1 MPTDLELI
9 ASFTSLCAD
18 AKEVLQKL
26 RDFARENKE
35 VTWNLSGGISIS
47 TDSMLKMA
55 ADFGTEIDAL
65 AVDFYKDF
73 GDAVTASLTY
83 NSDGTIATETV
94 TFSSGWQLIKA
105 LTYSGGVVASIGL
118 TLKNGAG
125 ATIWT
130 ASRTISYNAGGQI
143 TGIA

>member
-9 ASFTSLCAD
+9 QSFTSLCAD

-26 RDFARENKE
+26 RDFAKENKV

-47 TDSMLKMA
+47 TDSILKMA
-55 ADFGTEIDAL
+55 ADFGTEIDGL
-65 AVDFYKDF
+65 SVDFYKDF
-73 GDAVTASLTY
+73 GDAVTAALTY
-83 NSDGTIATETV
+83 NADGTIATETV
-94 TFSSGWQLIKA
+94 TFTSGWQLIKA
-105 LTYSGGVVASIGL
+105 MTYSGGLISSIGL

-125 ATIWT
+125 ATMWT
-130 ASRTISYNAGGQI
+130 ATRTVSYNASGQI

>member
-9 ASFTSLCAD
+9 SSFTSLCAD

-26 RDFARENKE
+26 RDFAKENKE

-55 ADFGTEIDAL
+55 ADFGADIDAL
-65 AVDFYKDF
+65 SVDFYKDF
-73 GDAVTASLTY
+73 GDAVTATLTY
-83 NSDGTIATETV
+83 NSDGTIATETI
-94 TFSSGWQLIKA
+94 TFTSGWQLIKA
-105 LTYSGGVVASIGL
+105 VTYSGGVMASVGL

-130 ASRTISYNAGGQI
+130 ATRTLSYNTSGQI
-143 TGIA
+143 TAIA